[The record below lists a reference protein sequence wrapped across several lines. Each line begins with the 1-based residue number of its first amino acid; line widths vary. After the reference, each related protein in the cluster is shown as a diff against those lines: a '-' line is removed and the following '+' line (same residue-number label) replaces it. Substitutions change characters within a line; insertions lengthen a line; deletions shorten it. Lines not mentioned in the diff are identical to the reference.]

1 VYLFKTYL
9 SIFNI
14 LKKKDKSNF
23 IKIQFI
29 VIFSSILEALG
40 ILSIIP
46 YVVFLEKLDT
56 FKSNNFDYELLN
68 FIFDNFSRQEIVIYS
83 SLITFLI
90 FVFSNLVIIFSN
102 RYYIS
107 FSKNLQHSLAE
118 RLITFYLSKDLD
130 FFNKKKINSIL
141 FNVLSGA
148 SRSVTS
154 VIYPCIQIFS
164 KFLVASIIIIVL
176 AITSLN
182 TTVIVLIV
190 FGFLFISFVKFYNKQ
205 IKNISSKLYE
215 FSKKR
220 QESAKQAIDFYFDT
234 IFFGKNFIIK
244 NFLKNNFKYLEITS
258 KNEFISF
265 LPKYVLE
272 IFAFGSIAL
281 IVPTLIF
288 LENDLSTIMP
298 ILILYVVSGYKLMPT
313 AQAIYGSAI
322 LIKTNL
328 QLYNNVKKDLELE
341 KTIQKKIILDE
352 INSVK
357 IKKLSFG
364 FSPKKMILNNIN
376 LIIKKGDIIGLTG
389 RSGIGKSTLG
399 LIICGLINKYNGKIF
414 INETIKPSDFDIFK
428 SSISYLNSNVNIFNL
443 SFKEN
448 IFFSEKK
455 QFKNKLNNILKM
467 SYLDDFYNKDLKKAS
482 NLILSQD
489 KINLSTGQKQRVG
502 ISRVLSK
509 NADLIILDEAT
520 NGLDISTEDK
530 VLKELKKVSKDK
542 IVIIITHKKR
552 TLKICNS
559 IYKLE
564 NKKLKLI
571 K

>member
-1 VYLFKTYL
+1 MYLFKTYL
-9 SIFNI
+9 SIFSI

-29 VIFSSILEALG
+29 IIFSSILEALG

-56 FKSNNFDYELLN
+56 LKSNNFDYEIVN
-68 FIFDNFSRQEIVIYS
+68 FIFDSFSRQEIVIYS

-90 FVFSNLVIIFSN
+90 FVFANLVIIFSN
-102 RYYIS
+102 KHYIN
-107 FSKNLQHSLAE
+107 FSKNLQQSVAE

-182 TTVIVLIV
+182 TTVVVLIV

-281 IVPTLIF
+281 IVPILIF

-502 ISRVLSK
+502 ISRVLFK

>member
-1 VYLFKTYL
+1 MFLFKTYL
-9 SIFNI
+9 SIFGI
-14 LKKKDKSNF
+14 LNKKDKSNF

-56 FKSNNFDYELLN
+56 LKSNNFDSEILN
-68 FIFDNFSRQEIVIYS
+68 FIFDSFSRQEIVIYS

-90 FVFSNLVIIFSN
+90 FVFANLVIIFSN
-102 RYYIS
+102 KHYIN
-107 FSKNLQHSLAE
+107 FSKNLQQSLAA
-118 RLITFYLSKDLD
+118 RLINFYLSKDLD
-130 FFNKKKINSIL
+130 FYNKKKINSIL
-141 FNVLSGA
+141 FNILSGA
-148 SRSVTS
+148 ARSVTS
-154 VIYPCIQIFS
+154 VIYPSIQIFS

-176 AITSLN
+176 AVASLN
-182 TTVIVLIV
+182 TTVMVLIV
-190 FGFLFISFVKFYNKQ
+190 FGFLFISFVKFYNQQ
-205 IKNISSKLYE
+205 IKKISSKLYE
-215 FSKKR
+215 LSKKR

-234 IFFGKNFIIK
+234 IFFGKSYIIK

-281 IVPTLIF
+281 IVPTLVF
-288 LENDLSTIMP
+288 LEKDLSTIMP

-313 AQAIYGSAI
+313 VQAIYGSAI

-328 QLYNNVKKDLELE
+328 KLYNNVKKDLELE
-341 KTIQKKIILDE
+341 KTIKQKIILDE

-357 IKKLSFG
+357 IKNLSFG
-364 FSPKKMILNNIN
+364 FSPRKIILRNIN
-376 LIIKKGDIIGLTG
+376 LTIKKGDIIGLTG

-399 LIICGLINKYNGKIF
+399 LIICGLINKYNGKIL
-414 INETIKPSDFDIFK
+414 INETTKPSDFDIFK
-428 SSISYLNSNVNIFNL
+428 STISYLNSNVNIFNL

-455 QFKNKLNNILKM
+455 QFKNNFKKILEM
-467 SYLDDFYNKDLKKAS
+467 SYLDDFYNKDLKKEP
-482 NLILSQD
+482 NYILSQD

-502 ISRVLSK
+502 ISRVLFK
-509 NADLIILDEAT
+509 NTDLIILDEAT
-520 NGLDISTEDK
+520 NGLYINTEDK
-530 VLKELKKVSKDK
+530 VLKYLKKASKDK
-542 IVIIITHKKR
+542 IMIIITHKKR
-552 TLKICNS
+552 TLKICSS

-564 NKKLKLI
+564 NKTLKLV

>member
-1 VYLFKTYL
+1 MFLFKTYL
-9 SIFNI
+9 SIFGI
-14 LKKKDKSNF
+14 LNKKDKSNF

-56 FKSNNFDYELLN
+56 LKSNNFDSEILN
-68 FIFDNFSRQEIVIYS
+68 FIFDSFSRQEIVIYS

-90 FVFSNLVIIFSN
+90 FVFANLVIIFSN
-102 RYYIS
+102 KHYIN
-107 FSKNLQHSLAE
+107 FSKNLQQSLAA
-118 RLITFYLSKDLD
+118 RLINFYLSKDLD
-130 FFNKKKINSIL
+130 FYNKKKINSIL
-141 FNVLSGA
+141 FNILSGA
-148 SRSVTS
+148 ARSVTS
-154 VIYPCIQIFS
+154 VIYPSIQIFS

-176 AITSLN
+176 AVASLN
-182 TTVIVLIV
+182 TTVMVLIV
-190 FGFLFISFVKFYNKQ
+190 FGFLFISFVKFYNQQ
-205 IKNISSKLYE
+205 IKKISSKLYE
-215 FSKKR
+215 LSKKR

-234 IFFGKNFIIK
+234 IFFGKSYIIK

-281 IVPTLIF
+281 IVPTLVF
-288 LENDLSTIMP
+288 LEKDLSTIMP

-313 AQAIYGSAI
+313 VQAIYGSAI

-328 QLYNNVKKDLELE
+328 KLYNNVKKDLELE
-341 KTIQKKIILDE
+341 KTIKQKIILDE

-357 IKKLSFG
+357 IKNLSFG
-364 FSPKKMILNNIN
+364 FSPRKIILRNIN
-376 LIIKKGDIIGLTG
+376 LTIKKGDIIGLTG

-399 LIICGLINKYNGKIF
+399 LIICGLINKYNGKIL
-414 INETIKPSDFDIFK
+414 INETTKPSDFDIFK
-428 SSISYLNSNVNIFNL
+428 STISYLNSNVNIFNL

-455 QFKNKLNNILKM
+455 QFKNNFKKILEM
-467 SYLDDFYNKDLKKAS
+467 SYLDDFYNKDLKKEP
-482 NLILSQD
+482 NYILSQD

-502 ISRVLSK
+502 ISRVLFK
-509 NADLIILDEAT
+509 NTDLIILDEAT
-520 NGLDISTEDK
+520 NGLDINTEDK
-530 VLKELKKVSKDK
+530 VLKYLKKASKDK
-542 IVIIITHKKR
+542 IMIIITHKKR
-552 TLKICNS
+552 TLKICSS

-564 NKKLKLI
+564 NKTLKLV

>member
-1 VYLFKTYL
+1 MYLFKTYL
-9 SIFNI
+9 SIFSI

-29 VIFSSILEALG
+29 IIFSSILEALG

-56 FKSNNFDYELLN
+56 LKSNNFDYEIVN
-68 FIFDNFSRQEIVIYS
+68 FIFDSFSRQEIVIYS

-90 FVFSNLVIIFSN
+90 FVFANLVIIFSN
-102 RYYIS
+102 KHYIN
-107 FSKNLQHSLAE
+107 FSKNLQQSVAE

-182 TTVIVLIV
+182 TTVVVLIV

-313 AQAIYGSAI
+313 VQAIYGSAI

-376 LIIKKGDIIGLTG
+376 LIIKKGDIIGFTG